1 MGSPMGQ
8 HFLRDESV
16 LEEIAEAAE
25 ISKDDLVIEVGGGK
39 GQLTKHL
46 INRAKKVLCVELDE
60 DLVRVLSFTK
70 YENLNIISGNILELD
85 LVSLIKENGFEKAI
99 VIGNIPYYL
108 TSPLVVRLMEN
119 IKYFTRIVFLIQREV
134 AERLN
139 AEPGTKDYGS
149 LSIFTQFYTDV
160 EIIGFV
166 GREKFKPPPKVE
178 SAIVKLSVREKP
190 LIALEDEE
198 AFFSFVRSSFQFR
211 RKKAAKVI
219 AWHLQKEKEKV
230 EAVFGS
236 LDLDTNLRAE
246 DLSVHDF
253 YKLFEWSK
261 SSGHSS

>member
-16 LEEIAEAAE
+16 LEEIAQAAE
-25 ISKDDLVIEVGGGK
+25 ITKNDLVIEVGGGK

-46 INRAKKVLCVELDE
+46 ITRAKKVLCVELDE

-70 YENLNIISGNILELD
+70 HDNLEIISGNILELD
-85 LVSLIKENGFEKAI
+85 LPSLIKKNGFEKAI

-108 TSPLVVRLMEN
+108 TSPLVVKLLEN
-119 IKYFTRIVFLIQREV
+119 IRYFTHIVFLIQREV
-134 AERLN
+134 AERLG
-139 AEPGTKDYGS
+139 AKPGTKDYGS

-160 EIIGFV
+160 EIVGFV

-190 LIALEDEE
+190 LIAMDDEE
-198 AFFSFVRSSFQFR
+198 TFFSFVRKSFQFR

-219 AWHLQKEKEKV
+219 AGHLEKEKEDV
-230 EAVFGS
+230 EKVFGS
-236 LDLDTNLRAE
+236 LNLDTNLRAE
-246 DLSVHDF
+246 DLSAGDF
-253 YKLFEWSK
+253 YNLYKELVLK
-261 SSGHSS
+261 K